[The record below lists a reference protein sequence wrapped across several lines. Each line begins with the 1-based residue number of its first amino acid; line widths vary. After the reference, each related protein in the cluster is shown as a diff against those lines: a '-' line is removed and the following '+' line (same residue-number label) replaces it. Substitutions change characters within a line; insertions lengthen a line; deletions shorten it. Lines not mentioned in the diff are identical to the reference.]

1 MTAQKA
7 IRRRKPRKPTGKW
20 KDLVFE
26 LRKRIEGVDADGK
39 PNLSQADFGK
49 ILGVASITASRWE
62 TGAQDPP
69 SPALDHL
76 SIVACNTGSYDLET
90 AFQAGRAG
98 EDAIGGK
105 DKVIIALLA
114 SLFRWRAMTKAQ
126 AEKPG
131 LHAEIH
137 AAAKTIFDLAARIVG
152 AQLPEAQADQPAR
165 KFLIGDM
172 ARLLRE
178 VFDAEHTFP
187 APISRVFGAP
197 MYTVDEPVAGELA
210 RKPEGSER

>member
-49 ILGVASITASRWE
+49 ILQVAAITISRWE

-69 SPALDHL
+69 TPALDRL
-76 SIVACNTGSYDLET
+76 AIVACNTGPHDLET

-98 EDAIGGK
+98 EDAISGK
-105 DKVIIALLA
+105 DKVIISLLA

-137 AAAKTIFDLAARIVG
+137 AAAKTIFDLAARIAG
-152 AQLPEAQADQPAR
+152 AQLPEAEEDKPAR
-165 KFLIGDM
+165 KFLIVDM
-172 ARLLRE
+172 ARMLRE

-197 MYTVDEPVAGELA
+197 MYTLTGDSAG
-210 RKPEGSER
+210 KHEGSEK

>member
-1 MTAQKA
+1 MTTQKA
-7 IRRRKPRKPTGKW
+7 IRRRKARKPTGKW
-20 KDLVFE
+20 KELVFE

-39 PNLSQADFGK
+39 PILSQADFGK
-49 ILGVASITASRWE
+49 ILQVAGITASRWE

-69 SPALDHL
+69 GSALARL
-76 SIVACNTGSYDLET
+76 AIVACNTGSYDLEV
-90 AFQAGRAG
+90 AFQTGRAG
-98 EDAIGGK
+98 EDAISGK
-105 DKVIIALLA
+105 DKVIISLLA

-152 AQLPEAQADQPAR
+152 AQLPEAEEDQPAR
-165 KFLIGDM
+165 KFLIADM
-172 ARLLRE
+172 ARLLRQ

-187 APISRVFGAP
+187 APIARVFGAP
-197 MYTVDEPVAGELA
+197 MYTVDEPLTGDSAG
-210 RKPEGSER
+210 KPEGSEK